1 MIAVFLG
8 VPLLLLA
15 LVLVLAI
22 WVVCSV
28 LSALLLLFPQRRK
41 KRSRRLPS
49 AKIPGLY
56 EPRWGAYRR
65 GREARDKSQWYEDFS
80 G

>member
-15 LVLVLAI
+15 LILTSAVWLLSV
-22 WVVCSV
+22 V
-28 LSALLLLFPQRRK
+28 LSAPMFHSHSGRRRQ
-41 KRSRRLPS
+41 KRRPS

-65 GREARDKSQWYEDFS
+65 GREARDKSQWDEDFS

>member
-1 MIAVFLG
+1 MIAVLLG
-8 VPLLLLA
+8 VPLMLL
-15 LVLVLAI
+15 
-22 WVVCSV
+22 
-28 LSALLLLFPQRRK
+28 ALLLLSAVWLVCNIFLAMQPR
-41 KRSRRLPS
+41 KRSGRRRQRRLPS

-65 GREARDKSQWYEDFS
+65 GREARDKSQWDKDFR